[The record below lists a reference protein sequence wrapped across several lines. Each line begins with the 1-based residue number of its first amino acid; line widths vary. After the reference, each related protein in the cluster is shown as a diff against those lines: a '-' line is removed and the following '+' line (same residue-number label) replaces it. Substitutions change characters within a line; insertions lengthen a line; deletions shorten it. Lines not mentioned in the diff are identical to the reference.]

1 MADTFDADTVNALRN
16 AQEVGIRTEAH
27 PDKAVPIWVVVSG
40 NDVFIRSVRG
50 PKGRWYKDLASG
62 GKARLDLD
70 GRQIDVRVTPANDRD
85 LIERASKEYLTKYRT
100 SPYAA
105 SIVRDEVLATTLRL
119 QPTG

>member
-1 MADTFDADTVNALRN
+1 MADQFDTHTVKALRD

-27 PDKAVPIWVVVSG
+27 PDKAIPIWVVVSG
-40 NDVFIRSVRG
+40 TDVFVRSVRG

-62 GKARLDLD
+62 GMARLDLD
-70 GRQIDVRVTPANDRD
+70 GRQIDVRVTPANDHD
-85 LIERASKEYLTKYRT
+85 SVQRASKEYMTKYRT

-105 SIVRDEVLATTLRL
+105 SITRDEVLATTLRL